1 MKKTITVDDLNAF
14 EADFNSNPAYKI
26 AERTV
31 TKNGINASSVNEELT
46 RQLKNTF
53 SVDVEAGNVCNQR
66 RSGRCWMFAGLNVIR
81 TILLKKLNVKNIEL
95 SQAYLQF
102 YDRLEKSNFY
112 LERAIE
118 LAEEDVNSRLNV
130 FMLDNGNQDGGHFV
144 MFTNLV
150 KKYGVLPIE
159 EMPDLAVSMDT
170 SELNS
175 VLSHYLAQAVMDL
188 RDAVNKKAKKKV
200 LMNLKEQYLNEVYRI
215 LTISLG
221 VPPKEFAYEYTDKD
235 NKHVALKKM
244 TPVEF
249 YQEYIGADLD
259 DYIALCDA
267 PIAGMKPYTKY
278 TCKYVGNVEGGD
290 PVIFFNVP
298 VEEMKKAAIRS
309 LQGGDVIWFAADVSS
324 QSLRKDGYLADGV
337 LQRSTLFNVAYR
349 MNKAERMTYRASF
362 CNHAMTLTG
371 VNLDENDKPN
381 RWKVENSWGKE
392 NGHDGFYVMSDKWFD
407 EYLNQVFINKKYVSK
422 EVLEAYE
429 KAKVKEELPFDTMWA
444 SMK

>member
-66 RSGRCWMFAGLNVIR
+66 KSGRCWMFAGLNVIR
-81 TILLKKLNVKNIEL
+81 TILLNKLNVKNIEL

-170 SELNS
+170 GELNS

-188 RDAVNKKAKKKV
+188 RDAVAKKAKKKV

-407 EYLNQVFINKKYVSK
+407 EYLNLVFINKKYVSK

>member
-1 MKKTITVDDLNAF
+1 MKKTITVDELNAF

-26 AERTV
+26 VERTV

-53 SVDVEAGNVCNQR
+53 SIDVEAGNVCNQR

-118 LAEEDVNSRLNV
+118 LAEEDVDSRLNV

-175 VLSHYLAQAVMDL
+175 VLSHYLAQAVMAWL
-188 RDAVNKKAKKKV
+188 QK
-200 LMNLKEQYLNEVYRI
+200 L
-215 LTISLG
+215 
-221 VPPKEFAYEYTDKD
+221 
-235 NKHVALKKM
+235 AL
-244 TPVEF
+244 
-249 YQEYIGADLD
+249 
-259 DYIALCDA
+259 
-267 PIAGMKPYTKY
+267 
-278 TCKYVGNVEGGD
+278 
-290 PVIFFNVP
+290 
-298 VEEMKKAAIRS
+298 
-309 LQGGDVIWFAADVSS
+309 
-324 QSLRKDGYLADGV
+324 
-337 LQRSTLFNVAYR
+337 
-349 MNKAERMTYRASF
+349 
-362 CNHAMTLTG
+362 
-371 VNLDENDKPN
+371 
-381 RWKVENSWGKE
+381 
-392 NGHDGFYVMSDKWFD
+392 
-407 EYLNQVFINKKYVSK
+407 
-422 EVLEAYE
+422 
-429 KAKVKEELPFDTMWA
+429 
-444 SMK
+444 